1 MKVILLLQ
9 HGYVHTTQ
17 ADHGLLLRGLGHGG
31 PSKDAKPYR
40 RGGSVWDAS
49 CNDCNDVTYATPYR
63 RGALDGRK
71 SSAKDLFGA
80 SDVPTEA
87 SLTRDVASPGA
98 ARKRQGSAAP
108 ATSQTSQLESP
119 LRRLGESPYKES
131 PHKRQG
137 EEGVSSP
144 MQQLAAKPLPPG
156 FSADALG
163 SEIM

>member
-1 MKVILLLQ
+1 M
-9 HGYVHTTQ
+9 
-17 ADHGLLLRGLGHGG
+17 D
-31 PSKDAKPYR
+31 
-40 RGGSVWDAS
+40 
-49 CNDCNDVTYATPYR
+49 
-63 RGALDGRK
+63 
-71 SSAKDLFGA
+71 
-80 SDVPTEA
+80 A

-98 ARKRQGSAAP
+98 ARKRQGGAAP
-108 ATSQTSQLESP
+108 ATSQLDSP
-119 LRRLGESPYKES
+119 LRRVGESPYKDS